1 MRMRLLLCQTLL
13 GLLFIA
19 RPVLAQQYQFTFSP
33 FALYEQSAKSIVI
46 DGVSTKYGLG
56 VLGAEIKTNISDQF
70 QLSGKIGYGQNNDQ
84 AVSFSGANFKGVVRG
99 SYLEAAGRY
108 AFYSFE
114 KFEFFGDVKFINR
127 TLHASDLTGTRNG
140 LSLTGKADTTI
151 RTSDALLG
159 FRYALSDTTSIKFA
173 AGYHQWHL
181 IADATG
187 YYASNGI
194 TATARKKI
202 DTIGIDPV
210 FDVSIE
216 DTQANRTIVAKIAS
230 RSLHSEANTEIL
242 TAELIYQLS
251 F

>member
-1 MRMRLLLCQTLL
+1 MISC
-13 GLLFIA
+13 
-19 RPVLAQQYQFTFSP
+19 VLSLVSAVWSTVALSNEFTISP

-56 VLGAEIKTNISDQF
+56 VLGTEIKTNISDQL

-84 AVSFSGANFKGVVRG
+84 AVSFSGAKFNGMVRG
-99 SYLEAAGRY
+99 SYLEGAGRY
-108 AFYSFE
+108 AFYANDTYAL
-114 KFEFFGDVKFINR
+114 FGDAKIINR

-140 LSLTGKADTTI
+140 LALTGTADTTI
-151 RTSDALLG
+151 RTVDALLG
-159 FRYALSDTTSIKFA
+159 VKYFLTEMTSVKLA

-202 DTIGIDPV
+202 NTIGIDPV
-210 FDVSIE
+210 FEFSIE

-230 RSLHSEANTEIL
+230 RSLQSEANTEIL